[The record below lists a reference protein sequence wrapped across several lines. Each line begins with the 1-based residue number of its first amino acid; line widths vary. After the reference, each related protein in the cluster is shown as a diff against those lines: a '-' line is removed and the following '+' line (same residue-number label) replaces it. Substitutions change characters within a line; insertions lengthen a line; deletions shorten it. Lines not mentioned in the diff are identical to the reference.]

1 MSMQLEVCPTRC
13 PWWIV
18 ACRLL
23 FLATLTLLIVGSLT
37 PAEHVP
43 VVTAQDKLL
52 HFGAYAVVAVLAMLS
67 IRSSRNRMIGL
78 AALVLLG
85 LALELAQLF
94 VPGRS
99 FDLWDLAANG
109 GGVLIGLP
117 ASRLGS

>member
-1 MSMQLEVCPTRC
+1 MQLEVCPTRC

-23 FLATLTLLIVGSLT
+23 LLAAIILLVVGSLT
-37 PAEHVP
+37 PAQHVP
-43 VVTAQDKLL
+43 AVTVQDKVL
-52 HFGAYAVVAVLAMLS
+52 HFVAYAVVAILAMLS
-67 IRSSRNRMIGL
+67 IRSPRHRMIGL

-85 LALELAQLF
+85 IALELAQVF

-117 ASRLGS
+117 ASRVGS